1 MSAFGNA
8 VLALIDDLR
17 AAEVR
22 ISVAESIDAM
32 RAVGAAGLECVRMR
46 EALAAALIKDEADR
60 VRFDEVFA
68 RHFAAAR
75 SIGDRPRPS
84 RGGRIGVAGS
94 AGGPSDGG
102 AADEPR
108 PPARDDQ
115 EPPRGAGRTPRPS
128 VEQEDEAAEAS
139 ARPGAPAEGRANA
152 DREGDAAAAARGLS
166 ADATAAAAGDPG
178 AAEDRQAGD
187 AEVAGTGDRAE
198 SDAPGPEAGRAAA
211 LRAIERM
218 PFAAYSDAEYGTAH
232 DALAVIRRR
241 FRLRVSRRLRIA
253 SAGRIDFRR
262 TIRAALQH
270 GGALGD
276 LRFRARRPRHV
287 DLLILADLSGSMKY
301 ASTLMLEIVAGARE
315 CFRRVRSLVYI
326 DRIAEAGFE
335 RGHLVMTPPLDLYAR
350 SDFGRVLGEVRDHR
364 ATLLSR
370 TTVIVIMGD
379 GRNNRRPARADLL
392 RDLART
398 CRAVF
403 WLNPEPPARWNTGDS
418 AIRQYAR
425 EVTAMIE
432 CANLRDLERGLARVV

>member
-1 MSAFGNA
+1 MLF
-8 VLALIDDLR
+8 
-17 AAEVR
+17 
-22 ISVAESIDAM
+22 
-32 RAVGAAGLECVRMR
+32 
-46 EALAAALIKDEADR
+46 
-60 VRFDEVFA
+60 
-68 RHFAAAR
+68 R
-75 SIGDRPRPS
+75 SQ
-84 RGGRIGVAGS
+84 
-94 AGGPSDGG
+94 
-102 AADEPR
+102 

-115 EPPRGAGRTPRPS
+115 EPPHGAGRTPRPP
-128 VEQEDEAAEAS
+128 VEQDEAAKPS
-139 ARPGAPAEGRANA
+139 AGPGAPADGQANA
-152 DREGDAAAAARGLS
+152 DREGDAGAADRLADADAAARGLS
-166 ADATAAAAGDPG
+166 ADATAAAAGD
-178 AAEDRQAGD
+178 
-187 AEVAGTGDRAE
+187 RAE
-198 SDAPGPEAGRAAA
+198 YDAPGLEAGRAAA

-218 PFAAYSDAEYGTAH
+218 PFAAYSDAEYGAAR

-241 FRLRVSRRLRIA
+241 FRIRVARRLRIA

-287 DLLILADLSGSMKY
+287 DLLILADLSGSVKY

-315 CFRRVRSLVYI
+315 CFRRMRSLVYI

-350 SDFGRVLGEVRDHR
+350 SDFGRVLGEVRDRR
-364 ATLLSR
+364 AALLSR